1 MDYLDSLEDDNDVLP
16 PTAGMVP
23 GLPNQWFGTPRNT
36 FEVGT
41 DFDVAHG
48 GRTSAYIRALFRGVG
63 DQAGILTQ
71 SVRSDAY
78 RGERV
83 RFSGWLK
90 TSELKDGGVGL
101 WFRSD
106 GDGEQPFDNM
116 ESRRITGTR
125 DWQEVSVVVDIPE
138 TSIGFAF
145 GVLMASPGIVWAD
158 DFKLEVVDKSAP
170 VTTVPFVGTADT
182 ITLNRNYDR
191 TPMGP
196 RNLDFEGVIFASS
209 TPATVDWVKSNSF
222 PFVTDDPTVST
233 TDLDPL
239 RTMVGNASIVA
250 LGEATHGTREFFRMK
265 HRLLEWLVREMDFS
279 YFGIE
284 ATFPEALAVDH
295 YVQTGEGDP
304 AWLLA
309 NLKFWTWNTQE
320 VLDLITWMRS
330 WNASGNQPTVHFV
343 GFDMQFPLVAIDSVE
358 AFVRR
363 MDVADGT
370 SVASAYSCLTQF
382 RDTSAISDGIYKY
395 PTQLPQY
402 RDDCK
407 AAMQGVDSLLAR
419 KETQWAAREGAKK
432 VQLVRQLARL
442 AGQWEEMW
450 GGRTTTPT
458 NYRDVAMAENVA
470 WWHDT
475 YAPGAKMVLWAH
487 NLHISRVRS
496 WMGEHLTRRYGSGY
510 LIVGQTFGY
519 GSFNAILQTPRPDT
533 LPYLR
538 SHQATPYRD
547 ESIES
552 VFTNLGLPR
561 LIFDARKVRTAN
573 DEAVRPLTYPMSMRA
588 IGASFSPLLSPTRFQ
603 WALTLRNDYDLIVWF
618 QQTSASALLPFPE
631 QSAGAMRSPLVQHR

>member
-16 PTAGMVP
+16 PTAGMVV
-23 GLPNQWFGTPRNT
+23 GLPGQWSGTPRNT

-41 DFDVAHG
+41 DFEVAHG

-71 SVRSDAY
+71 SVRADGY

-90 TSELKDGGVGL
+90 TSEQKDGGVGL

-106 GDGEQPFDNM
+106 GAGEQPFDNM
-116 ESRRITGTR
+116 ETRRITGTR
-125 DWQEVSVVVDIPE
+125 EWQEVSIVADIPE

-158 DFKLEVVDKSAP
+158 DLKLEIVDKSAP
-170 VTTVPFVGTADT
+170 VTTVQFVGTTDT
-182 ITLNRNYDR
+182 VTLNRNYDR

-196 RNLDFEGVIFASS
+196 RNLDFEGVIFASG

-222 PFVTDDPTVST
+222 PFVTDDPNVPT
-233 TDLDPL
+233 TDLEPL
-239 RTMVGNASIVA
+239 RNMIGNATIVA

-265 HRLLEWLVREMDFS
+265 HRMLEWLVREMDFS

-304 AWLLA
+304 ALLLA
-309 NLKFWTWNTQE
+309 GLYFWTWNTQE
-320 VLDLITWMRS
+320 VLDMITWMRS
-330 WNASGNQPTVHFV
+330 WNAAGNQPTVHFV

-358 AFVRR
+358 TFVRR
-363 MDVADGT
+363 MDATEGA
-370 SVASAYSCLTQF
+370 SVANAYTCLTQF
-382 RDTSAISDGIYKY
+382 RDTSAASDGIYKY
-395 PTQLPQY
+395 PNQLPAY
-402 RDDCK
+402 RDACK

-419 KETQWAAREGAKK
+419 KETEWAQREGAAKMR
-432 VQLVRQLARL
+432 LVRQLARV

-450 GGRTTTPT
+450 GGRSTTPS

-475 YAPGAKMVLWAH
+475 QAPGAKMVLWAH
-487 NLHISRVRS
+487 NMHISRIRS
-496 WMGEHLTRRYGSGY
+496 WMGEHLTRRYGAGY
-510 LIVGQTFGY
+510 LNVGQTFGY
-519 GSFNAILQTPRPDT
+519 GSFNAFLQTPRPDT
-533 LPYLR
+533 LPWLR
-538 SHQATPYRD
+538 SHQVNSYRD

-552 VFTNLGLPR
+552 VFTNVGLPR
-561 LIFDARKVRTAN
+561 LIFDARKVRTAT
-573 DEAVRPLTYPMSMRA
+573 DEAVRPLTLPMSVRA
-588 IGASFSPLLSPTRFQ
+588 IGASFSSLISPTRYV

-618 QQTSASALLPFPE
+618 QQTSASVLLPFPTSE
-631 QSAGAMRSPLVQHR
+631 LVQKLRRPYQLR